1 MQKRLEKEKID
12 IRTLRHFLN
21 NFADKIIQKLEEEE
35 NAFNILTTKKISHT
49 TKNFLDEE
57 KQTVEMQEA
66 ENKKPLLQTIKS
78 EISETKNL
86 LDTELDYIK
95 EDDSLKNRLDYA
107 VFKFLGLINQSEDLK
122 NSFRENEVCNN
133 FTSLPNQYQHLQE
146 NFNINFQDD
155 LFLNSQSENYK
166 EEDNIKFKREL
177 LKTYLKV
184 LMSEDSEKEIK
195 TKMKMN
201 ELFKEF
207 LIYKTEKIEN
217 KITDTHRIKI
227 DLEKV
232 LKIYPNKFV
241 DKMTPDD
248 FFVIKERLKE
258 FPKGDR
264 RVDKLLENVKTY
276 SDLKE
281 LNEKEE
287 LEKISANTINK
298 VINALKQVFDYA
310 LKRGYI
316 QKQILFVDELNLKVN
331 RIKTDTEKWSEENLK
346 ILFGN
351 LIWLQ
356 EIEKTIL
363 NNANQ
368 LFILFIGMFTGAR
381 VSEIA
386 QLYLQDITETED
398 GFLILKM
405 IVDEDEEDKSLKNK
419 YSFRTVVLNKIV
431 VEKLGF
437 KLHLE
442 AVKRIAKMQRKED
455 INIFGIQK
463 RKNEIGEK
471 KYVYGTKF
479 SNSFS
484 KQKNLIIT
492 DKKRELTFHSFRQN
506 IAVFLAEKQ
515 YRFRV
520 IASITGHKVLNFMN
534 DQEEQGGL
542 NSILNKVYLKGV
554 NFFEEK
560 KEIATLNPYPFLE
573 KDFEKIGAE
582 ILKTYTK
589 ILTDKNIF
597 EQFKRNNFNTK

>member
-35 NAFNILTTKKISHT
+35 NAFNILTTKKISYT

-86 LDTELDYIK
+86 LEAETEFIK

-107 VFKFLGLINQSEDLK
+107 VFKFLGLINQNEDLK
-122 NSFRENEVCNN
+122 KSFRENEVCNN
-133 FTSLPNQYQHLQE
+133 FTSLPQQYQDLQK
-146 NFNINFQDD
+146 NFNIKFQDN
-155 LFLNSQSENYK
+155 LFLNSQNENYK

-184 LMSEDSEKEIK
+184 LMSEDSEEEIK

-201 ELFKEF
+201 ELFKKFIE
-207 LIYKTEKIEN
+207 YKIEKVEKKSKDIN
-217 KITDTHRIKI
+217 RIKT

-248 FFVIKERLKE
+248 FITIKERLKE

-281 LNEKEE
+281 LNEKED
-287 LEKISANTINK
+287 LEKISPNTINK
-298 VINALKQVFDYA
+298 IINGLKQVFDYA

-316 QKQILFVDELNLKVN
+316 QKQILFADELNLKVN
-331 RIKTDTEKWSEENLK
+331 KTKTDTEKWSEENLK

-386 QLYLQDITETED
+386 QLYLEDITETED

-405 IVDEDEEDKSLKNK
+405 VEEDEVEKSLKNK
-419 YSFRTVVLNKIV
+419 YGFRTVVLNKIV
-431 VEKLGF
+431 AETLGF

-442 AVKRIAKMQRKED
+442 AVKRIVKIQKKEN

-471 KYVYGTKF
+471 NYVYGTKF

-484 KQKNLIIT
+484 KQKNAIIT

-520 IASITGHKVLNFMN
+520 IASITGHNILGFMN
-534 DQEEQGGL
+534 DQEEAGSV
-542 NSILNKVYLKGV
+542 NSVLNKVYLKGV

-560 KEIATLNPYPFLE
+560 KEIATLNPYPFLTE
-573 KDFEKIGAE
+573 NFEKIGAE
-582 ILKTYTK
+582 ISKTYTK

-597 EQFKRNNFNTK
+597 EQFKRNNFNSK